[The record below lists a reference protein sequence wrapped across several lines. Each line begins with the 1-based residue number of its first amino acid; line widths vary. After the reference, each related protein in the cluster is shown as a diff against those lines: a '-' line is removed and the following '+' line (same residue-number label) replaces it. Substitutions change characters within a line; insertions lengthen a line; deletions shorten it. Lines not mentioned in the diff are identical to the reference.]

1 MNRLFHSAT
10 VRLTTWYVMILTIIC
25 LMFSAIVYQI
35 TISEVQHRLSSY
47 NSRAEELRPMPPY
60 GQLLGEIRAKELA
73 AARANLIIILFY
85 TNLIVIC
92 SGGVGAYF
100 LAKRTLRP
108 IEEAH
113 EQQTRFV
120 SDASH
125 ELRTP
130 LATMTT
136 ELEAALRDSNLKKSE
151 MKELLESNLE
161 EVRRLTKL
169 SNMLLA
175 LSVGNAD
182 TLQHTSFDLTSSV
195 SSIIKRL
202 EHDATSRIT
211 LQAPTTP
218 AVVVAH
224 QPSIEELVTILV
236 DNALKY
242 SPPNSPIT
250 VAIHQIGQKVVF
262 RIANEGEGIAAEHL
276 PKIFDRFYRADPA
289 RSSEQGYGLGLSLAR
304 QISNLHGA
312 ELTAASTPEKE
323 TIFSFS
329 LPTIRKSKAKTQ

>member
-1 MNRLFHSAT
+1 
-10 VRLTTWYVMILTIIC
+10 
-25 LMFSAIVYQI
+25 
-35 TISEVQHRLSSY
+35 
-47 NSRAEELRPMPPY
+47 MPPY

-100 LAKRTLRP
+100 LAKRTLHP

-161 EVRRLTKL
+161 EVQRLTKL

-182 TLQHTSFDLTSSV
+182 ALQHTSFDLTSSV

-250 VAIHQIGQKVVF
+250 VAIQIGQKVVF

-276 PKIFDRFYRADPA
+276 PKIFDRFYRADSA
-289 RSSEQGYGLGLSLAR
+289 RSSGQGYGLGLSLAR
-304 QISNLHGA
+304 QISNLHSA
-312 ELTAASTPEKE
+312 ELAAASIPGKE
-323 TIFSFS
+323 TVFSFS

>member
-100 LAKRTLRP
+100 LAKRTLHP

-136 ELEAALRDSNLKKSE
+136 ELEAALRDSDLKKSE

-161 EVRRLTKL
+161 EVQRLTKL

-182 TLQHTSFDLTSSV
+182 ALQHISFDLTSSV

-202 EHDATSRIT
+202 EHDTVPRIT
-211 LQAPTTP
+211 LQAPATP

-224 QPSIEELVTILV
+224 QPSIEELVTILI

-250 VAIHQIGQKVVF
+250 VAIQAGQKVVF

-289 RSSEQGYGLGLSLAR
+289 RSSGQGYGLGLSLAQ

-312 ELTAASTPEKE
+312 ELTAASTPGKE
-323 TIFSFS
+323 TVFSFS

>member
-1 MNRLFHSAT
+1 
-10 VRLTTWYVMILTIIC
+10 
-25 LMFSAIVYQI
+25 
-35 TISEVQHRLSSY
+35 
-47 NSRAEELRPMPPY
+47 MPPY

-113 EQQTRFV
+113 EQQARFV

-312 ELTAASTPEKE
+312 ELTAASTPGKE